1 MAKIK
6 IVRIV
11 SKVDGRRRAG
21 IAHPGTATDHPA
33 DAFTAAQL
41 AQLNADPMLIVQELE
56 VEVADDKDAKA
67 PSGGRGGKAAS

>member
-21 IAHPGTATDHPA
+21 IAHPGSATDHPA

-41 AQLNADPMLIVQELE
+41 AQLNADPLLIVQELE
-56 VEVADDKDAKA
+56 VDAPDEKPA
-67 PSGGRGGKAAS
+67 AGGRGGKAAS